1 VWAVQII
8 VIAEIGWNHMGDMG
22 LAKKMINAAHE
33 AGASYAKFQTW
44 SCSRLKRGP
53 WDNDG
58 RTEIYKKAELRFH
71 QMIKNGAIDEVKS
84 LYENKKIS
92 KTLFKAHG
100 LPELLSCVRNKLSL
114 DEAIYLGI
122 KNTKRYIKRQFTW
135 WNNQKFSQLNLR
147 INYKKSFPKD
157 SIENISIYLNEQ

>member
-1 VWAVQII
+1 MM
-8 VIAEIGWNHMGDMG
+8 N
-22 LAKKMINAAHE
+22 K
-33 AGASYAKFQTW
+33 GA
-44 SCSRLKRGP
+44 L
-53 WDNDG
+53 
-58 RTEIYKKAELRFH
+58 
-71 QMIKNGAIDEVKS
+71 DEVKS

-122 KNTKRYIKRQFTW
+122 KNTKRYIKRQYTW

-147 INYKKSFPKD
+147 INHKKSFPKD